1 MPKGQKLCTKCKGVL
16 GPRSKVCKYCGEI
29 LLPDLKYST
38 KEDLV
43 GCRELV
49 KLYQEDKP
57 LPEIIPTKVSVESK
71 IKPAINYDWH
81 KLEKG
86 DVIKIASDSG
96 PVWTLESG
104 QEVNMGHHGYFSVIS
119 HDLNGIHCRGTG
131 KKNSGYHYIFMG
143 DEEYC
148 ETTGILRRPHTIIN
162 VRKNVIDDN

>member
-1 MPKGQKLCTKCKGVL
+1 MKGSKTCPNCKTIVKGC
-16 GPRSKVCKYCGEI
+16 RTKVCRTCNFQLI
-29 LLPDLKYST
+29 PDIKYSN
-38 KEDLV
+38 KEDLA
-43 GCRELV
+43 GCRELI

-57 LPEIIPTKVSVESK
+57 LPEIIP
-71 IKPAINYDWH
+71 IKNKEKTPTVNYDWH

-104 QEVNMGHHGYFSVIS
+104 QEVNMGHHGYFSVSS

-162 VRKNVIDDN
+162 VSKNVIDDN

>member
-57 LPEIIPTKVSVESK
+57 LPEIIPTKVSLESK

-81 KLEKG
+81 
-86 DVIKIASDSG
+86 
-96 PVWTLESG
+96 
-104 QEVNMGHHGYFSVIS
+104 
-119 HDLNGIHCRGTG
+119 
-131 KKNSGYHYIFMG
+131 
-143 DEEYC
+143 
-148 ETTGILRRPHTIIN
+148 
-162 VRKNVIDDN
+162 